1 MVKFYYNNS
10 LSNQNITAR
19 PDLVWVADITSVE
32 LRHSKKLFIFLCID
46 VHTNNI
52 IAHTTSKNTIKSS
65 AIIKAL
71 SKQLEIRIKGKRENK
86 LIIHTDR
93 GTQFSSKKYN
103 EFSEAYKHF
112 FNPSMSRQS
121 TPTDNAVAERFMRT
135 FKEHQFEGFTLQETL
150 CNYDQLKTRKSPQST
165 VKEYTQSL
173 NKTVNKKSKKETPET
188 RYLRT
193 NTASKLMRDPKHT
206 KAFSTRDEG
215 YYDPRMDEIDEY
227 KSQNSQVIK
236 ILDEIAAKKAEVVG
250 NTPFDSLEN
259 NLALEIVEHHLTQ
272 LYNLI
277 ERNPLVT
284 KQYVEEAVEPIND
297 SLEELH
303 LKVNQLL
310 PKKRKEKMTKP
321 LRDPVNV
328 DLFPLFFN
336 AAGSEAK
343 YKIDLKSS
351 QLKITYTILY
361 HAGLRINEIR
371 MLTRK
376 QIEEGIKSS
385 QFNIIHYKTQQA
397 HIHVL
402 SDKAIRDLKNLEAEF
417 EIVFEKYKYQYLFG
431 KSKPMVNSS
440 LIRMVND
447 DLKNTCQVVD
457 IPYNVK
463 SHSFRINMITNLLKV
478 TSVHKVAEIVGHQDI
493 RSTMSY
499 QRYALSKSEVKELL
513 NKMENNK

>member
-1 MVKFYYNNS
+1 MVKFYYNNL

-19 PDLVWVADITSVE
+19 PDLVWVADITHVE
-32 LRHSKKLFIFLCID
+32 LRHSKKLYVFLCID
-46 VHTNNI
+46 IHTNTI
-52 IAHTTSKNTIKSS
+52 IAHTISKSTTQSS
-65 AIIKAL
+65 AIVKAL

-103 EFSEAYKHF
+103 EFTEAYKHF
-112 FNPSMSRQS
+112 FNPSMSRQN

-135 FKEHQFEGFTLQETL
+135 FKEYRFEGFTLQETL
-150 CNYDQLKTRKSPQST
+150 CSYDQLKTRKSPQST
-165 VKEYTQSL
+165 VREYTQNL
-173 NKTVNKKSKKETPET
+173 NKTANKKSKMETSET
-188 RYLRT
+188 RYLKAK
-193 NTASKLMRDPKHT
+193 TASTLMRDPKHP
-206 KAFSTRDEG
+206 KAFSTPYG
-215 YYDPRMDEIDEY
+215 GNPDPRMSEIDEY
-227 KSQNSQVIK
+227 KSQNYQITK
-236 ILDEIAAKKAEVVG
+236 ILDEIATKKAEVVN
-250 NTPFDSLEN
+250 NTPFDSFED
-259 NLALEIVEHHLTQ
+259 NLALEVIGHHLAQ
-272 LYNLI
+272 LYALI
-277 ERNPLVT
+277 EQNPLVT

-303 LKVNQLL
+303 LKVDQLL
-310 PKKRKEKMTKP
+310 PKKRKEKITRP

-336 AAGSEAK
+336 AAGLIAK
-343 YKIDLKSS
+343 YKRDLKSS

-376 QIEEGIKSS
+376 EIEDAIKSS

-402 SDKAIRDLKNLEAEF
+402 SDKAVKDLKNLETEF
-417 EIVFEKYKYQYLFG
+417 KIVFDRYQYQYLFG
-431 KSKPMVNSS
+431 KSKPIAKSS
-440 LIRMVND
+440 LIRMVNN
-447 DLKNTCQVVD
+447 DLKNTCQVAS

-478 TSVHKVAEIVGHQDI
+478 TSVHRVAEIIGHQDI

-499 QRYALSKSEVKELL
+499 QRYALSKDEVKELL
-513 NKMENNK
+513 NKIENSK